1 MSSADSF
8 SYRSPITKLLR
19 FFRHS
24 RDQWKAKCKT
34 AKRENKSLKT
44 RLAKMKESRDRWKAE
59 ARCLRNDLRAETVPA
74 EKKTKK
80 PACST
85 HLAAAANVRD
95 LVGSVLCTNVQ
106 SRGYCPLGQRGRR
119 ERLTVI
125 SPPPEHWCRTRRS
138 TGTADPVGIA
148 WLR

>member
-1 MSSADSF
+1 MSSADSS

-59 ARCLRNDLRAETVPA
+59 ARCLRNDLQAETGAA
-74 EKKTKK
+74 EEKTK
-80 PACST
+80 T
-85 HLAAAANVRD
+85 R
-95 LVGSVLCTNVQ
+95 VQ
-106 SRGYCPLGQRGRR
+106 HPSRRRGQR
-119 ERLTVI
+119 
-125 SPPPEHWCRTRRS
+125 
-138 TGTADPVGIA
+138 A
-148 WLR
+148 